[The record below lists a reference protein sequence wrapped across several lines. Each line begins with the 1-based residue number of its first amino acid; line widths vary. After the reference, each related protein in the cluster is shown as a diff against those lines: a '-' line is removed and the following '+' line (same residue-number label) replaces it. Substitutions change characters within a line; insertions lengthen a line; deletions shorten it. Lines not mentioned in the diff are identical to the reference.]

1 MKQLTDTEKQELETK
16 IKEERERQ
24 KHLRETNPDLPE
36 TLKTASA
43 KTDFTQSSL
52 WKYGFLIIILCLLA
66 LNVFIFF
73 RPQDFDPK
81 SGVYLAPMV
90 TLILLFNHI
99 AYYITTKGWKSWVM
113 KKIIIKAVL
122 FDLDGTLCDSDT
134 AWRIAENETFQRLRK
149 HYPHLSEETITKAW
163 TTVHQ
168 RLFHRLDT
176 GKCSMAEVRDARFPC
191 LFKELN
197 LPTDKTMEELSD
209 FFCSRYLTS
218 LRLYDDVTVF
228 EELSEYHVGIIT
240 NGAHDEHTDSQ
251 FSKVRYLGLSDRI
264 QSLTISGEIGVRK
277 PNLEIFRVAWER
289 ADVLPKEAVYV
300 GDTIQ
305 NDIVGANRAGM
316 TSIFINRKSERPI
329 PKTADEQ
336 PDYTTSSLHEV
347 LSCLEHSLHSD
358 DN

>member
-1 MKQLTDTEKQELETK
+1 M
-16 IKEERERQ
+16 
-24 KHLRETNPDLPE
+24 
-36 TLKTASA
+36 
-43 KTDFTQSSL
+43 
-52 WKYGFLIIILCLLA
+52 
-66 LNVFIFF
+66 
-73 RPQDFDPK
+73 
-81 SGVYLAPMV
+81 
-90 TLILLFNHI
+90 
-99 AYYITTKGWKSWVM
+99 
-113 KKIIIKAVL
+113 IKAVL

-134 AWRIAENETFQRLRK
+134 AWDIAQSETFQRLRK
-149 HYPHLSEETITKAW
+149 HYPYVSGEAIIKAW

-251 FSKVRYLGLSDRI
+251 LSKVRYLGLSDRI

-277 PNLEIFRVAWER
+277 PKIEIFRVACER

-316 TSIFINRKSERPI
+316 TSVLINRKSERPI

-336 PDYTTSSLHEV
+336 PDYTISSLHEV
-347 LSCLEHSLHSD
+347 LFCLEKRED
-358 DN
+358 